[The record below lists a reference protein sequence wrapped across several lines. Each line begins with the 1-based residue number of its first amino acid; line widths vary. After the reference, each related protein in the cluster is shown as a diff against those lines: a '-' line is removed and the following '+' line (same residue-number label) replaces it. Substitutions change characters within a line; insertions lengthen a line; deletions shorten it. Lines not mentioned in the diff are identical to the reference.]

1 MSRHRNVINT
11 KRSGHCAFHDGPQ
24 DVNFVEIAQP
34 WVRMKP
40 VPNGWTDD
48 TMPEKMADPGRPV
61 ISISIRQHHFD
72 GLICDTGSSVYI
84 IPKVIYSSVLD
95 FGLLLPS
102 NIRLRFTNQTIRQ
115 VEGIVGLRMSRQF
128 IRPDRFCGIGYR
140 IRHELLSSW
149 DTLFCT
155 PPMPP
160 SMQRQ
165 PKSILTW
172 TLLNTSTFSLIVFC
186 ERKQDALFLRSRS
199 LFLFIYSL

>member
-1 MSRHRNVINT
+1 MPGRGISQECQICAMSRHRNVINT

-140 IRHELLSSW
+140 IRHKSSYHLGTPFSAHRQCHHLCS
-149 DTLFCT
+149 DSRNLFWLGHC
-155 PPMPP
+155 
-160 SMQRQ
+160 
-165 PKSILTW
+165 W
-172 TLLNTSTFSLIVFC
+172 TLPLSAS
-186 ERKQDALFLRSRS
+186 
-199 LFLFIYSL
+199 